1 MKRCPECRRDYYDD
15 TLLYCLED
23 GSALVQGSVPPPQDG
38 PDEPAT
44 AILSEPGAIA
54 TGFPGDEPQTAI
66 LHSTAAPGETPT
78 RAQLNTTDK
87 TAIRRT
93 GAEAE
98 PRGSLGGPSEKQSF
112 SANRAAEPQK
122 KAGNRMQQ
130 IARLGF
136 ALVLVAGG
144 FFAYRYFNA
153 EGSGQIN
160 SIAVMPFANDS
171 GNPENEYLSDGMTE
185 TLIASLSQIAGLNV
199 KARSSVFR
207 YKGKETDARTIGKEL
222 GVQAVLNGRLVQR
235 GDQLTLSLELIDA
248 ENENVIWQDKY
259 DRRQA
264 DIVKLQTEIARDV
277 SSKLKLKLTS
287 ADELKLAKNYT
298 SDPEVYRLYLQGRYY
313 WNKRGFAEVDKGIPF
328 FQQAIAKDPNFAL
341 GYVGLADSHEDVNR
355 PQKLEYI
362 RRALEIDPDL
372 AEAHASL
379 GYQLMCKQDWVASE
393 RELKRA
399 QELNPNY
406 AQAYAWNGMRL
417 TMIGKYDEALAELD
431 RALAIEP
438 TANGINFYKAVTLA
452 AAGRRVAAIQH
463 FKRIIEMDP
472 AFPWAYSN
480 LARQYFFDGDIALAV
495 ENWARSVELEGEPEV
510 ARRMREAYTSGGW
523 KAFIAESKSGG
534 RPRGFTMI
542 EGPEDE
548 AGKERLI
555 ANIQQR
561 AENGNFWLFLIRTD
575 PTYDSLRGD
584 PRFQEILKRF
594 DPPQ

>member
-15 TLLYCLED
+15 TLNFCLAD
-23 GSALVQGSVPPPQDG
+23 GTELVYGLAG
-38 PDEPAT
+38 DEPAT
-44 AILSEPGAIA
+44 AILSVPPALAG
-54 TGFPGDEPQTAI
+54 GQFDEPQTAI
-66 LHSTAAPGETPT
+66 LHETGSPSEAAT
-78 RAQLNTTDK
+78 RAQIHTT
-87 TAIRRT
+87 AYNEGQS
-93 GAEAE
+93 GAGIQAHVASK
-98 PRGSLGGPSEKQSF
+98 RNRLIAGILGILIATSLG
-112 SANRAAEPQK
+112 
-122 KAGNRMQQ
+122 
-130 IARLGF
+130 
-136 ALVLVAGG
+136 VGG
-144 FFAYRYFNA
+144 YLYYGRSPGKRI
-153 EGSGQIN
+153 E
-160 SIAVMPFANDS
+160 SIAVMPFVNDS
-171 GNPENEYLSDGMTE
+171 GNAEMEYLSDGMTE
-185 TLIASLSQIAGLNV
+185 TLISSLSQIAGLNV

-235 GDQLTLSLELIDA
+235 SDQLTLSLELIDA

-287 ADELKLAKNYT
+287 ADQLKLAKNYT
-298 SDPEVYRLYLQGRYY
+298 NDPEVYRLYLQGRYY
-313 WNKRGFAEVDKGIPF
+313 WNKRGFTEVDKGIPF
-328 FQQAIAKDPNFAL
+328 FQKAIERDPNFAL

-393 RELKRA
+393 REFSKA
-399 QELNPNY
+399 KELNPNY

-438 TANGINFYKAVTLA
+438 TANGVNFYKAATLA
-452 AAGRRVAAIQH
+452 AAGRRAAAIQH
-463 FKRIIEMDP
+463 FNRIIEMDP

-480 LARQYFFDGDIALAV
+480 LARQYFFNGDIALAV
-495 ENWARSVELEGEPEV
+495 ENSARSVELEGDADA
-510 ARRMREAYTSGGW
+510 ARRLREAFASGGW
-523 KAFIAESKSGG
+523 KAFIAEGKRAG
-534 RPRGFTMI
+534 RPRGFTAI
-542 EGPEDE
+542 EGPSDE
-548 AGKERLI
+548 AEKEKLIERL
-555 ANIQQR
+555 QQQ
-561 AENGNFWLFLIRTD
+561 AEAGGFWLFHIRTE
-575 PTYDSLRGD
+575 PTFDSLRSD

>member
-15 TLLYCLED
+15 SLFYCLED
-23 GSALVQGSVPPPQDG
+23 GNALVQGSVPS

-44 AILSEPGAIA
+44 AILHETAPPSE
-54 TGFPGDEPQTAI
+54 
-66 LHSTAAPGETPT
+66 AAT
-78 RAQLNTTDK
+78 RAQIHTTEQTAVLPSGVAELPEAKSFDK
-87 TAIRRT
+87 R
-93 GAEAE
+93 
-98 PRGSLGGPSEKQSF
+98 
-112 SANRAAEPQK
+112 
-122 KAGNRMQQ
+122 
-130 IARLGF
+130 
-136 ALVLVAGG
+136 LVLAPLALAVIVLGG
-144 FFAYRYFNA
+144 FFGYKYLAPPTK
-153 EGSGQIN
+153 QIE
-160 SIAVMPFANDS
+160 SIAVMPFVNDS
-171 GNPENEYLSDGMTE
+171 GNAEMEYLSDGMTE
-185 TLIASLSQIAGLNV
+185 TLISSLSQIAGLNV

-259 DRRQA
+259 DRKQA
-264 DIVKLQTEIARDV
+264 DIVKLQAEIARNV
-277 SSKLKLKLTS
+277 SSQLKLKLTS

-379 GYQLMCKQDWVASE
+379 GYQLMCKHDWVASE
-393 RELKRA
+393 REFSTAK
-399 QELNPNY
+399 ELNPNY
-406 AQAYAWNGMRL
+406 AQAYAWNGIRL
-417 TMIGKYDEALAELD
+417 TMIGKHDEALAELD

-438 TANGINFYKAVTLA
+438 TANGINFYKAATLA
-452 AAGRRVAAIQH
+452 AAGRRDAAIQH

-472 AFPWAYSN
+472 TFSWAHGN
-480 LARQYFFDGDIALAV
+480 LARQYYFDGNTAAAV
-495 ENWARSVELEGEPEV
+495 EEWSRSVELEGETEG
-510 ARRMREAYTSGGW
+510 ARRLREAFAVGGW
-523 KAFIAESKSGG
+523 PAFIAASKGLARVPGWVS
-534 RPRGFTMI
+534 I
-542 EGPEDE
+542 EAPTNE
-548 AGKERLI
+548 AEKEKLLI
-555 ANIQQR
+555 DLQRR
-561 AENGNFWLFLIRTD
+561 AENGNFWLFQIRTD